1 MWSMIDSIATQ
12 VTNYSSGL
20 GKFWY
25 ILVFGYRL
33 VVITSLG
40 GSVYGDEQGAFE
52 CSVKEVGCENMCY
65 NNFAKISHMRFWA
78 FQLIA
83 ISTPTIMFHFY
94 SLHVK
99 SQVEKI
105 KRTEEAMKSLEEN
118 GDTIANHPSYDYKM
132 EKDMR
137 KLQPRK
143 NNIGKFKVKEV
154 YREGE
159 KKEIVQTNKI
169 KVAFIVSLIIRLA
182 VEILFTYFG
191 YSLFNIQQ
199 QKDGY
204 GESGDGS
211 LFLFLWMKVPGNYW
225 CKELDIE
232 KPTELT
238 TACAQHLKDNKH
250 GHVPCWVSRPYEKTV
265 FLRYMNIVSFIC
277 MIITL
282 LEVFNFI
289 WRQANSNMKSKKM
302 KLSRLP
308 MQESHSHHQWAPPSF
323 ETVMRK
329 GGVMKNR
336 SSNMYELMPGG
347 YKPIHKVNTI
357 ENPPQLSFE
366 SISIEDVEKPRGKE
380 RKPRRK
386 NSPQDDAPPYES
398 DRSYASRGSRKR

>member
-118 GDTIANHPSYDYKM
+118 GDTIANNPSYDYKM

-143 NNIGKFKVKEV
+143 NQIGKFKVKEV

-169 KVAFIVSLIIRLA
+169 KVAFIVSLVVRLGM
-182 VEILFTYFG
+182 EILFTYFG
-191 YSLFNIQQ
+191 YSLFNIVG
-199 QKDGY
+199 D
-204 GESGDGS
+204 ESTPGTG
-211 LFLFLWMKVPGNYW
+211 LFTFLWMRVPGKYH
-225 CKELDIE
+225 CKELVHGVE
-232 KPTELT
+232 TELS
-238 TACAQHLKDNKH
+238 TACRQHLDGK
-250 GHVPCWVSRPYEKTV
+250 GFVPCWVSRPYEKTV
-265 FLRYMNIVSFIC
+265 FLRYMNIVSFVC
-277 MIITL
+277 MLLTL
-282 LEVFNFI
+282 CEIFNFI
-289 WRQANSNMKSKKM
+289 YRQVNSNMKSKNTCVN
-302 KLSRLP
+302 RD
-308 MQESHSHHQWAPPSF
+308 
-323 ETVMRK
+323 
-329 GGVMKNR
+329 R

-347 YKPIHKVNTI
+347 YKPQVNTI

-366 SISIEDVEKPRGKE
+366 SISIEDVDKPRKE

-398 DRSYASRGSRKR
+398 DRSYASRHSRKR

>member
-118 GDTIANHPSYDYKM
+118 GDTIANNPSYDYKM

-143 NNIGKFKVKEV
+143 NQIGKFKVKEV

-169 KVAFIVSLIIRLA
+169 KVAFIVSLVVRLGM
-182 VEILFTYFG
+182 EILFTYFG
-191 YSLFNIQQ
+191 YSLFNIVG
-199 QKDGY
+199 D
-204 GESGDGS
+204 ESTPGTG
-211 LFLFLWMKVPGNYW
+211 LFTFLWMRVPGRYH
-225 CKELDIE
+225 CKELVHGVE
-232 KPTELT
+232 TELS
-238 TACAQHLKDNKH
+238 TACNQHLDGK
-250 GHVPCWVSRPYEKTV
+250 GFVPCWVSRPYEKTV
-265 FLRYMNIVSFIC
+265 FLRYMNIVSFVC
-277 MIITL
+277 MLLTL
-282 LEVFNFI
+282 CEIFNFI
-289 WRQANSNMKSKKM
+289 YRQVNSNMKSKKM
-302 KLSRLP
+302 KRHFAVS
-308 MQESHSHHQWAPPSF
+308 ESPYNSHHQMAPPSF

-329 GGVMKNR
+329 SAMKR

-347 YKPIHKVNTI
+347 YKPQVNTI

-366 SISIEDVEKPRGKE
+366 SISIEDVDKPRKE

-398 DRSYASRGSRKR
+398 DRSYASRHSRKR

>member
-1 MWSMIDSIATQ
+1 
-12 VTNYSSGL
+12 
-20 GKFWY
+20 
-25 ILVFGYRL
+25 
-33 VVITSLG
+33 
-40 GSVYGDEQGAFE
+40 
-52 CSVKEVGCENMCY
+52 
-65 NNFAKISHMRFWA
+65 
-78 FQLIA
+78 
-83 ISTPTIMFHFY
+83 
-94 SLHVK
+94 
-99 SQVEKI
+99 
-105 KRTEEAMKSLEEN
+105 
-118 GDTIANHPSYDYKM
+118 
-132 EKDMR
+132 
-137 KLQPRK
+137 
-143 NNIGKFKVKEV
+143 
-154 YREGE
+154 
-159 KKEIVQTNKI
+159 
-169 KVAFIVSLIIRLA
+169 
-182 VEILFTYFG
+182 
-191 YSLFNIQQ
+191 
-199 QKDGY
+199 
-204 GESGDGS
+204 
-211 LFLFLWMKVPGNYW
+211 MKVPGNYW

-238 TACAQHLKDNKH
+238 TACAQHLKDNKG

-308 MQESHSHHQWAPPSF
+308 MQESHSYHQRAPPSF

-386 NSPQDDAPPYES
+386 NCPQDDAPPYES